1 MSHSAFRVVIP
12 ARYASTRL
20 PGKPLLPLAGKPMIV
35 HVAERA
41 LEAGAGEVIVATDD
55 VRIRNALAG
64 FPVRV
69 EMTAEHHAS
78 GTERIAEV
86 AARLGWADETL
97 VVNLQGDEPL
107 IDPDL
112 LRSAAAA
119 LAGQSR
125 AEVATLC
132 VPIREREEMF
142 NPNAVKV
149 VLDAHGYALYF
160 SRAPVPWDRARF
172 QAQEFDPAARLWYRH
187 VGLYVYTAGFLR
199 RYVNW
204 EPSPLEQVEALEQ
217 LRILWH
223 GAAIRVQAVEC
234 APPAGVDT
242 PEDVVRVEKAL
253 FQRLQI

>member
-1 MSHSAFRVVIP
+1 VTHPAFRVAIP

-20 PGKPLLPLAGKPMIV
+20 PGKPLLPLAGRPMIV

-41 LEAGAGEVIVATDD
+41 LEAGAVEVVVATDD
-55 VRIRNALAG
+55 PRIQDALAG

-69 EMTAEHHAS
+69 EMTGAHHAS

-86 AARLGWADETL
+86 AARLGWADEAL

-107 IDPDL
+107 IDPVL
-112 LRSAAAA
+112 LRNAVEA
-119 LAGQSR
+119 LAGQNR

-132 VPIREREEMF
+132 VPITGWEELF

-149 VLDAHGYALYF
+149 VLDADGYALYF
-160 SRAPVPWDRARF
+160 SRAPVPWDRSRF
-172 QAQEFDPAARLWYRH
+172 NEGTFDPTAQLWWRH

-199 RYVNW
+199 RYANW
-204 EPSPLEQVEALEQ
+204 EPSPLENAEALEQ

-223 GAAIRVQAVEC
+223 GAAIRVRAVEC
-234 APPAGVDT
+234 APEAGVDT

-253 FQRLQI
+253 YQHF

>member
-1 MSHSAFRVVIP
+1 VTLPAFRVVIP

-86 AARLGWADETL
+86 AARLGWAEEAL

-107 IDPDL
+107 IDPEL
-112 LRSAAAA
+112 LRTAAGA
-119 LAGQSR
+119 LAGQTR

-132 VPIREREEMF
+132 VPIAEAEEMF
-142 NPNAVKV
+142 DPNAVKV
-149 VLDAHGYALYF
+149 VLDADGYALYF
-160 SRAPVPWDRARF
+160 SRAPIPWDRSRF
-172 QAQEFDPAARLWYRH
+172 GTGELDPARRLWYRH

-204 EPSPLEQVEALEQ
+204 EPAPLERIEALEQ

-242 PEDVVRVEKAL
+242 PKDAVRVENAL
-253 FQRLQI
+253 FQRSRI